1 MIVSNANIVFAKLR
15 ANLAYLEKLGT
26 VSDSVTR
33 TLLLS
38 ILALIKKRVFEE
50 GKNTSMR
57 GMGGYSKQYQDKIRG
72 ANGWSN
78 SNVTLEL
85 TGQLRREYILDSD
98 GKNWVIGF
106 LTSTGEKAYSYKY
119 KFDGGRKTKNNPSG
133 TKGTKRITTTTE
145 ASGQVARDLEK
156 RYGTVFEMSTPE
168 IVKSNEIFIFESNRR
183 LNG

>member
-1 MIVSNANIVFAKLR
+1 MIQSNANIVFAKLR
-15 ANLAYLEKLGT
+15 ANLANLNKLGS
-26 VSDSVTR
+26 VNDSITR

-38 ILALIKKRVFEE
+38 ILALIKKRVFQD

-72 ANGWSN
+72 VNGWSN

-106 LTSTGEKAYSYKY
+106 LSNSGEKPYSYKY
-119 KFDGGRKTKNNPSG
+119 KFEGGRKTKNNPSG
-133 TKGTKRITTTTE
+133 TKGAKKITTTNE
-145 ASGQVARDLEK
+145 ASGQLARDLEK
-156 RYGTVFEMSTPE
+156 RYGTIFEMSATE
-168 IVKSNEIFIFESNRR
+168 IAKSNDIFIYEANRR